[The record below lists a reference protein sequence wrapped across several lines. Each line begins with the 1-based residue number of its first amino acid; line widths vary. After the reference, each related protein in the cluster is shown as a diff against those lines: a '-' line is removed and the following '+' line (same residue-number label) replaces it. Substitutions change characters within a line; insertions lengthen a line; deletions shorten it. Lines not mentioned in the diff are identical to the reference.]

1 MDKYGAFPSQTP
13 SVRPKSA
20 IYTPKRDDEHPC
32 HINTAP
38 IFTTEDGWI
47 GTHSLLLSLFS
58 ASCESA
64 IGRRLLVQNLILLQ
78 GIYLHTTS
86 VYTICLVGQKRLNPP
101 AKSKEVLVAVVVV
114 LFAFYLIGF
123 RVACMD
129 ASNETYFKLQELA
142 RKKINI

>member
-1 MDKYGAFPSQTP
+1 M
-13 SVRPKSA
+13 RPKSA

-38 IFTTEDGWI
+38 IFTTEIDRSI
-47 GTHSLLLSLFS
+47 FGTHSLLLSLFS

-101 AKSKEVLVAVVVV
+101 AKSKEVFVAVVVV